1 MKSAIHM
8 YPAPFIPILL
18 YPLTVASLPLPESPF
33 DSVSVPVPSLPDFS
47 FAPSPKLVIRSLFG
61 VLCALPF
68 SAALGDLLV
77 IGALVLF
84 PPMAFLS
91 ASAGFVWLKSF
102 HLRQPSKSM
111 SACMQPHSITL
122 RVSHSKFTGYRLL
135 VCCPPRFKIRY
146 RERIPWLG
154 SRCTPPP
161 GLHAYRS
168 EANSPSER
176 R

>member
-1 MKSAIHM
+1 M
-8 YPAPFIPILL
+8 YPASTTPPFPILP

-33 DSVSVPVPSLPDFS
+33 ESVSVPVPSLPAFS
-47 FAPSPKLVIRSLFG
+47 FAPSPKLVNRSLFG

-68 SAALGDLLV
+68 SAAFGDLLL
-77 IGALVLF
+77 IGGLVLF

-122 RVSHSKFTGYRLL
+122 RVSHSKFTGYRSSVGCL
-135 VCCPPRFKIRY
+135 PRLKIRS
-146 RERIPWLG
+146 RECIPWLG
-154 SRCTPPP
+154 SRYTPPP
-161 GLHAYRS
+161 VLHVYHS